1 MLKSIDILIGLSVVM
16 LIVSMAVTLVTQ
28 ALLSLRQSRGR
39 HLLGGLVD
47 LLQQLDP
54 GVERRLAEEIAKM
67 ILRSP
72 VLSGGKIFGMI
83 RYGEVIH
90 REELTK
96 MLLDLATRDPKT
108 GNMNEVQQAALTVL
122 KRVMAANGITD
133 PDQTLKKIH
142 MVALQL
148 EKSNPE
154 LASDIR
160 ENIALLQEATSEF
173 LAKINLRFD
182 SIIDRVSERFTF
194 SARVWTFISATL
206 VAVVLQLDTV
216 ALVNRFAMDDAMR
229 AAFVEEAV
237 RLELEQRPAPM
248 PVPAVSVSVEA
259 KQIEAKQT
267 EKQYLTFLAK
277 QGVILPPSSFKH
289 WYDNWQNVNLP
300 GLVISILLLSL
311 GAPFWYSALN
321 RLLQLRSVLARKDD
335 LQRLIRNTSQSPGGD
350 GADREFGTSG
360 DIRRNKSL

>member
-72 VLSGGKIFGMI
+72 VLSGGKLFGAI

-96 MLLDLATRDPKT
+96 MLLDLATRDPKA
-108 GNMNEVQQAALTVL
+108 GNMNELQQTALAVL
-122 KRVMAANGITD
+122 KRVMADNGITD

-148 EKSNPE
+148 EKSSPE
-154 LASDIR
+154 LANDVR
-160 ENIALLQEATSEF
+160 ENIALLQEAASEF
-173 LAKINLRFD
+173 LAKVNLRFD

-206 VAVVLQLDTV
+206 VAIVLQLDTV

-248 PVPAVSVSVEA
+248 PVHAVSAST
-259 KQIEAKQT
+259 EAKQT

-277 QGVILPPSSFKH
+277 QGVILPPSSFKR

-321 RLLQLRSVLARKDD
+321 RLLQLRSLLARKDD
-335 LQRLIRNTSQSPGGD
+335 LQRLIRNTTQSSGGNV
-350 GADREFGTSG
+350 ADREFGSSG
-360 DIRRNKSL
+360 DIRPNKSL

>member
-54 GVERRLAEEIAKM
+54 GVERHFAEEIAKM

-72 VLSGGKIFGMI
+72 ILSGGKLFGVV

-96 MLLDLATRDPKT
+96 MLLDLAARDPAA
-108 GNMNEVQQAALTVL
+108 GQMNELQQTALKVL
-122 KRVMAANGITD
+122 KRVMANNGITD
-133 PDQTLKKIH
+133 PDGILKKIH

-148 EKSNPE
+148 ERSNPE
-154 LASDIR
+154 LANDVR
-160 ENIALLQEATSEF
+160 ENVALLQEAASEF
-173 LAKINLRFD
+173 LAKVNLRFD

-237 RLELEQRPAPM
+237 RLAREQEREQQPAPM
-248 PVPAVSVSVEA
+248 PVHAVSASAEA

-300 GLVISILLLSL
+300 GLIISILLLSL

-335 LQRLIRNTSQSPGGD
+335 LQRLMRNTTQS
-350 GADREFGTSG
+350 SG
-360 DIRRNKSL
+360 DVRER